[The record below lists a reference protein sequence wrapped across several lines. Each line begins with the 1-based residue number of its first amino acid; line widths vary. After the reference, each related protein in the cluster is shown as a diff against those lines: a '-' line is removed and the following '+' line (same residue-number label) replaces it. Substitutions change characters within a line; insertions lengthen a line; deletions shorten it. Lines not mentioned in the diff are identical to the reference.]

1 MNFFSF
7 SFDFGSI
14 QKCNKNFGYRFGFL
28 KNSLIVV
35 LKVRLNSNSILIKI
49 GLSCE
54 WNAN

>member
-54 WNAN
+54 

>member
-14 QKCNKNFGYRFGFL
+14 QKCNIFFGYRFGFL

-54 WNAN
+54 